1 MNFDEEFRKRLLASP
16 HNRMNW
22 PLPPGLEHAID
33 KACDDHY
40 NECVEKQN
48 AAIRTKAE

>member
-22 PLPPGLEHAID
+22 PLPPGLEHKIEQ
-33 KACDDHY
+33 ACNDHY
-40 NECVEKQN
+40 NECMEKQN
-48 AAIRTKAE
+48 EFSRTKTK